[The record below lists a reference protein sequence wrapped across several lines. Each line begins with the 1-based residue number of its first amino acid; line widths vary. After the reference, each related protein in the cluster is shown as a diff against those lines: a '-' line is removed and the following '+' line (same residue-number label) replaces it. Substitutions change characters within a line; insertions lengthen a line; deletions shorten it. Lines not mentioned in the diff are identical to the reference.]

1 MQIIQRVALGSMSLV
16 HFFGSTHAQATTVK
30 PVAYQVQKPP
40 LDTDWTYRLG
50 TNPWPEHPRP
60 QLHREHWLNLNGI
73 WTYDRAGVAGNP
85 LDPPQA
91 EALSREVMIPSCIE
105 SGLSG
110 IQDLDSTAMWFVRH
124 FKVPDIWKKQNVLLH
139 FEAVDYEA
147 TVFMNNVRVGHN
159 VGGYFRFTVDITRNV
174 LWGQDNKF
182 LWDVHQ
188 AIDQMNQTYE
198 IKADLESYN
207 YRAGVLFRELTE
219 QVERYA
225 CSGAVWTQTTDV
237 EGEVNGLYTYDRRVL
252 RPNVDQWKRDI
263 DGLYKAAQK
272 RGGFRG

>member
-1 MQIIQRVALGSMSLV
+1 MLQSC
-16 HFFGSTHAQATTVK
+16 
-30 PVAYQVQKPP
+30 
-40 LDTDWTYRLG
+40 
-50 TNPWPEHPRP
+50 N
-60 QLHREHWLNLNGI
+60 HRYFL
-73 WTYDRAGVAGNP
+73 
-85 LDPPQA
+85 
-91 EALSREVMIPSCIE
+91 
-105 SGLSG
+105 
-110 IQDLDSTAMWFVRH
+110 
-124 FKVPDIWKKQNVLLH
+124 
-139 FEAVDYEA
+139 
-147 TVFMNNVRVGHN
+147 TVF
-159 VGGYFRFTVDITRNV
+159 FS
-174 LWGQDNKF
+174 

>member
-1 MQIIQRVALGSMSLV
+1 MSLI
-16 HFFGSTHAQATTVK
+16 HFFGSTHTQAEATTVK
-30 PVAYQVQKPP
+30 PVAYQVQKP

-73 WTYDRAGVAGNP
+73 WAYDRAGVAGNP

-124 FKVPDIWKKQNVLLH
+124 LKVPDIWKKQNVLLH

-147 TVFMNNVRVGHN
+147 TVFMNNVKVGHN
-159 VGGYFRFTVDITRNV
+159 VGGYFRFTVDITRN
-174 LWGQDNKF
+174 LSRGQDNKF
-182 LWDVHQ
+182 LWNVHQ
-188 AIDQMNQTYE
+188 VIDQMNQTYE
-198 IKADLESYN
+198 IKADLKSYN
-207 YRAGVLFRELTE
+207 YRASVLFRESTE

-225 CSGAVWTQTTDV
+225 CSGGVWAQTTDV

-252 RPNVDQWKRDI
+252 RPNIDQWKRDI

>member
-1 MQIIQRVALGSMSLV
+1 MQIIQLVALGSMSLIHV
-16 HFFGSTHAQATTVK
+16 YGSTNSQATTVK

-85 LDPPQA
+85 LEPPQA
-91 EALSREVMIPSCIE
+91 EALSREVMIPSCTE

-124 FKVPDIWKKQNVLLH
+124 FKVPDSWKKQNVLLH

-147 TVFMNNVRVGHN
+147 TVFMNNVKVGHN
-159 VGGYFRFTVDITRNV
+159 VGGYFRFTVDITTNI

-182 LWDVHQ
+182 LWNVHQ

-207 YRAGVLFRELTE
+207 YRASVLFRELTE

-225 CSGAVWTQTTDV
+225 CSGGVWTQTTDV

-272 RGGFRG
+272 RRGFRG